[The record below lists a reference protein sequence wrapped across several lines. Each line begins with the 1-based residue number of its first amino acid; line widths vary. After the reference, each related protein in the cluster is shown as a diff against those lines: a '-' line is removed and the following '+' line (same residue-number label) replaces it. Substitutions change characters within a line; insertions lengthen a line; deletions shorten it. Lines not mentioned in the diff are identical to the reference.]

1 MRQIPKNDEKKDEK
15 RSNPL
20 SRGDVPGGKLLPVAP
35 GCNNSNGMSIS
46 QIAGPPTQMPSKE
59 RFRSR
64 GPAAIKSIK
73 TNVKDIAE
81 GN

>member
-1 MRQIPKNDEKKDEK
+1 MNPAENFSQLHLDVTTIMACQAIP
-15 RSNPL
+15 
-20 SRGDVPGGKLLPVAP
+20 
-35 GCNNSNGMSIS
+35 

-64 GPAAIKSIK
+64 GPVAIKSIK